1 MKTLSAWQNHIH
13 DQITGISDYYPPMVT
28 FAALVEEIG
37 ELSREINHRYSDKK
51 KRGEEVAYVNEEMG
65 DVLFTLICLANQLEV
80 DLEKQ
85 LDETLRKWS
94 RRQEA

>member
-1 MKTLSAWQNHIH
+1 
-13 DQITGISDYYPPMVT
+13 MVT

-80 DLEKQ
+80 DLENQ